1 MTISPVPDAASFS
14 APPPVRGTTRV
25 VGVLGWPVRH
35 SASPP
40 MHNAAF
46 RALSLPFVYVPFA
59 VAPNDL
65 GAALAGVRALGLAGV
80 NVTVPLKEQVAPH
93 LDAVSERAHAIG
105 SVNTIVNDD
114 GRLIGDSTDGAGFLA
129 ALAQIGAGDLR
140 GRTVVVLGA
149 GGSARAV
156 VYALAGDA
164 GANVVV
170 ANRNEARARAL
181 AREFAHLEGRITT
194 APLAE
199 ALLRG
204 ALADAAVLVN
214 TTSAGMHPNE
224 NETPPVPPDALG
236 PHLIVSDL
244 IYNPAET
251 RLLALAK
258 ERGCRAVQ
266 NGIEM
271 LVQQGALAFEKWTG
285 VFPPTDVMR
294 AAVEAALAEPKA

>member
-1 MTISPVPDAASFS
+1 M
-14 APPPVRGTTRV
+14 
-25 VGVLGWPVRH
+25 VGVLGWPVGH
-35 SASPP
+35 SASPA

-46 RALSLPFVYVPFA
+46 GALGLPFVYVAFP
-59 VAPNDL
+59 VAPGDL
-65 GAALAGVRALGLAGV
+65 SAALAGVRALGLAGV

-93 LDAVSERAHAIG
+93 LDAISSRAQAVG

-140 GRTVVVLGA
+140 GRKVVVLGA

-156 VYALAGDA
+156 VYALAADA
-164 GANVVV
+164 GANVIV
-170 ANRNEARARAL
+170 ANRSEARAQAL
-181 AREFAHLEGRITT
+181 AREFAHLDGRVAA

-199 ALLRG
+199 APLRD

-214 TTSAGMHPNE
+214 TTSVGMHPHE
-224 NETPPVPPDALG
+224 DAMPPVPPEALG

-244 IYNPAET
+244 VYNPAET

-266 NGIEM
+266 NGVEM

-294 AAVEAALAEPKA
+294 AAVETALTEPKA